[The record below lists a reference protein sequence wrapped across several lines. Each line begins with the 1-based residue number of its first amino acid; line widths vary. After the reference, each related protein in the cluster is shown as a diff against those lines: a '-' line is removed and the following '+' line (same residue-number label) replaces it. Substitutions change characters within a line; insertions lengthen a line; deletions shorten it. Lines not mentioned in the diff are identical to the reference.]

1 MEKMISCEF
10 NMDTAC
16 VELRYT
22 DGMMISI
29 DCTEVEFKVTHTVK
43 QRAFL
48 DYLIYNAPPDMAGE
62 AGILTVPNGLARDLH
77 YAGELTEKTGAE
89 GVSRTGITRYGS
101 AVPFS
106 LDTKGQRPD
115 TQLYLLM
122 RSVYTVAKKNAS
134 EPSLI
139 LDKTKN
145 RRETKNMKQYVVD
158 AFTDQVFHGNQAAV
172 CVLDKWLSEELMIN
186 ITRENNF
193 SETAFTVKEGEKWHL
208 RWFTPGGEIDL
219 CGHAT
224 LGTAFVLL
232 NYYEKDA
239 QQVVF
244 TTLSGDLIV
253 TRKGELYEME
263 FPAYDLKK
271 VDVTAAM
278 EDALGA
284 SVKEAYLARDLL
296 CVLDDEQAVR
306 ELKPDLEKIKQIDGL
321 LVHVTARG
329 RDEDCVSRSFA
340 PKLSVA
346 EDPVCGSGHC
356 HIIPYWADLLGKND
370 LVAYQASKRGGTLY
384 CRREGSKIFMAGKA
398 ALYSIDELFI

>member
-1 MEKMISCEF
+1 
-10 NMDTAC
+10 
-16 VELRYT
+16 
-22 DGMMISI
+22 
-29 DCTEVEFKVTHTVK
+29 
-43 QRAFL
+43 
-48 DYLIYNAPPDMAGE
+48 
-62 AGILTVPNGLARDLH
+62 
-77 YAGELTEKTGAE
+77 
-89 GVSRTGITRYGS
+89 
-101 AVPFS
+101 
-106 LDTKGQRPD
+106 
-115 TQLYLLM
+115 
-122 RSVYTVAKKNAS
+122 
-134 EPSLI
+134 
-139 LDKTKN
+139 
-145 RRETKNMKQYVVD
+145 MKQYVVD

-172 CVLDKWLSEELMIN
+172 CVLDHWFSEELMMN

-224 LGTAFVLL
+224 LATAFVLL

-239 QQVVF
+239 QLVVF

-271 VDVTAAM
+271 VDVTVAM

-296 CVLDDEQAVR
+296 CVLDDEQVVR
-306 ELKPDLEKIKQIDGL
+306 DLKPDLEKIKKIDGL

-329 RDEDCVSRSFA
+329 RDADCVSRSFA

-356 HIIPYWADLLGKND
+356 HIIPYWADLLGKDD
-370 LVAYQASKRGGTLY
+370 LVAYQASKRGGTLF